1 MAPQNLIWATPNI
14 RRSFLLAG
22 VGVFHVDRELS
33 QITKQRIIDSGV
45 GSDLIC
51 LGEPPLHATPLL
63 IYDKQDGTKFKRSD
77 QPEFSN
83 IKVLPVNLGYIE

>member
-1 MAPQNLIWATPNI
+1 MFN
-14 RRSFLLAG
+14 
-22 VGVFHVDRELS
+22 VDRELS

-63 IYDKQDGTKFKRSD
+63 IYNKHDGTKYKRCIPS
-77 QPEFSN
+77 
-83 IKVLPVNLGYIE
+83 YIICIFLYLLS

>member
-1 MAPQNLIWATPNI
+1 MSMA
-14 RRSFLLAG
+14 LAG

-63 IYDKQDGTKFKRSD
+63 IYDKQDGTKFKRSGIRK
-77 QPEFSN
+77 S
-83 IKVLPVNLGYIE
+83 

>member
-1 MAPQNLIWATPNI
+1 MPANGESASILIWATPNI
-14 RRSFLLAG
+14 LAG

-63 IYDKQDGTKFKRSD
+63 IYDKQDGTKFKRSAS
-77 QPEFSN
+77 QNS
-83 IKVLPVNLGYIE
+83 LT